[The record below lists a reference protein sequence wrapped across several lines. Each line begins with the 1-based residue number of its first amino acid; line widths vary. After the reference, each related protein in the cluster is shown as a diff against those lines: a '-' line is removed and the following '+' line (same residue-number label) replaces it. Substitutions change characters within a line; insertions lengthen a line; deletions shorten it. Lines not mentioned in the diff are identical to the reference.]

1 MPAPRLEAE
10 SSAPVVEPER
20 GVGTI
25 PLVAGGAGV
34 LVLGLAGLQT
44 VNFVAAQFARS
55 GVLGG
60 LTLAVAVIGF
70 GSVGTGI
77 WRELRALFNL
87 RTVDHLRIE
96 LSGPDPSRARPALRR
111 WLSRLPEG
119 QAVMDAVETIEDPA
133 AVLAL
138 LRAGPVA
145 ALRAQSDALGR
156 RRAVARVRR
165 PADGLARS
173 AIGARGGCAARA
185 APGLDWYADAASS
198 HDAGRR
204 RRHGGRFG
212 HRHTD
217 ARGAVQSAAGACRRR
232 RGRRRCGGA
241 TNDCAGARDS
251 GGVQSRSAGI
261 GYRPDA
267 KGTAT
272 PTPGTA
278 LHRSRACDHLRAS
291 PAEGDWD

>member
-1 MPAPRLEAE
+1 VTSDTSPPRLHPSPRIEVEEIPAPRLEAE
-10 SSAPVVEPER
+10 ILAPVVEPER

-55 GVLGG
+55 DVLGG

-70 GSVGTGI
+70 GSIGTGI
-77 WRELRALFNL
+77 WRELRALFSL
-87 RTVDHLRIE
+87 RTVDHLRAE

-111 WLSRLPEG
+111 WLARLPEG

-156 RRAVARVRR
+156 VAAVQIFAAAAAVPS
-165 PADGLARS
+165 PAFDGLVMAWRGVRLVRQVAALHGLRPGLIGTLALLRRTMLAAAGVMAADL
-173 AIGARGGCAARA
+173 AIDTLTRAALSSPLLAHVAGDVAGAGVAARRMIVLARATA
-185 APGLDWYADAASS
+185 AACGPVPPG
-198 HDAGRR
+198 
-204 RRHGGRFG
+204 
-212 HRHTD
+212 
-217 ARGAVQSAAGACRRR
+217 
-232 RGRRRCGGA
+232 
-241 TNDCAGARDS
+241 
-251 GGVQSRSAGI
+251 
-261 GYRPDA
+261 
-267 KGTAT
+267 
-272 PTPGTA
+272 
-278 LHRSRACDHLRAS
+278 
-291 PAEGDWD
+291 